1 VYAGELMPT
10 VVRSE
15 AMGISSFVAGLGL
28 LMFPYVNALV
38 SQNLYFFKFSKVFS
52 KALVPWKKVARN
64 FDTSTYLHTCFCIN
78 VEIQI
83 VGFKMRA
90 LP

>member
-38 SQNLYFFKFSKVFS
+38 NAKVVDDQLEVFHEAHS
-52 KALVPWKKVARN
+52 SIHGLLRLLK
-64 FDTSTYLHTCFCIN
+64 
-78 VEIQI
+78 
-83 VGFKMRA
+83 
-90 LP
+90 

>member
-1 VYAGELMPT
+1 MIYVYAGELMPT

-38 SQNLYFFKFSKVFS
+38 RTPKTTFKGFLMNKNKMSKDPFKTVE
-52 KALVPWKKVARN
+52 ANVI
-64 FDTSTYLHTCFCIN
+64 YYIN
-78 VEIQI
+78 
-83 VGFKMRA
+83 
-90 LP
+90 P